1 MPRVSC
7 TVCVACR
14 CMHMLRAGGLVRRR
28 STSAAAQHRR
38 HPGAVRCALG
48 APSSAARQ
56 CQRQRRCSFLK
67 RRCAQRRSRR
77 QFRRGVLKAW
87 SHAVTKWSRT
97 CAVMQLSLC
106 KHFHMYSSEPSALDV
121 LHSLRFFCCAC
132 AAAALYAKLL
142 LCASCHAARRWEPL
156 CVQDAHTAP

>member
-106 KHFHMYSSEPSALDV
+106 KHFHMYSSEPSALECW
-121 LHSLRFFCCAC
+121 HGCARVWPVFVC
-132 AAAALYAKLL
+132 TFAYA
-142 LCASCHAARRWEPL
+142 CSMHYL
-156 CVQDAHTAP
+156 CVSFESAYTRVFNVFE